1 MVKEQRL
8 NKHQVQEKQEVRDT
22 HPITETMSADA
33 RRSGKNQIIAAVK
46 NIESKLG
53 AGVDVCQSVGQAS
66 HQDSMNIGDI
76 NSNLVRQTIDSL
88 NDKQNPDSGNNADHI
103 YSNTTLSKTPSIS
116 GQQLLNIQ
124 AAAKQFMIS
133 PNIFK
138 KQKESRFKFAH
149 SVDPFNAKNLQK
161 QIDMFD
167 GDEI

>member
-1 MVKEQRL
+1 M
-8 NKHQVQEKQEVRDT
+8 
-22 HPITETMSADA
+22 
-33 RRSGKNQIIAAVK
+33 
-46 NIESKLG
+46 
-53 AGVDVCQSVGQAS
+53 CQSVGQAS

-76 NSNLVRQTIDSL
+76 NEKLAHQTIDSIG
-88 NDKQNPDSGNNADHI
+88 DKQNPDSLTANNADHI

-161 QIDMFD
+161 
-167 GDEI
+167 